1 MATPPAKK
9 KTANPPAKKVEV
21 KTETKTE
28 TPVVKSDFKIQKNV
42 PIPPRA
48 GGRSGSKYP
57 FRKMEVGDSVFVEGK
72 ATKVASAI
80 QAASKANKGWKFESR
95 AINENGASG
104 VRVWR
109 TEDKK
114 A

>member
-1 MATPPAKK
+1 MSTPPAKK

-21 KTETKTE
+21 KNETKTE

-57 FRKMEVGDSVFVEGK
+57 FRQMEVGDSVFVEGK
-72 ATKVASAI
+72 VSKVASAI
-80 QAASKANKGWKFESR
+80 QSTSKINKGWKFESR
-95 AINENGASG
+95 KADENGASG

-109 TEDKK
+109 KEDKK